1 MQFNG
6 YRIVPV
12 FPKFGVSVENK
23 CAVCSEKNRNISLI
37 MLMLIAEG
45 WMSVG

>member
-6 YRIVPV
+6 YRIDPV

-23 CAVCSEKNRNISLI
+23 CAVCSEKKQEYQSHNAN
-37 MLMLIAEG
+37 AHC
-45 WMSVG
+45 